1 MNGKPISASKR
12 ARIVDELRK
21 GGKLAAIARANGV
34 SPTSVKVIRIAE
46 GLQPLPTDESK
57 IRAAKARDVMLLDAR
72 RRRAKL
78 MVDLLED
85 AEKLR
90 ARLWAPAKVFG
101 FGGKDYSYV
110 EHAVTEPPFKDKQN
124 LMISIGIAVDKSL
137 QLEKYDQEGA
147 ASAKAAII
155 DLIDRMEVAEA
166 AEAAG

>member
-1 MNGKPISASKR
+1 MNGNPITASKR
-12 ARIVDELRK
+12 ARIIEALRK
-21 GGKLAAIARANGV
+21 GEKLAAIARHNGV
-34 SPTSVKVIRIAE
+34 SPTSVKKIRIEE
-46 GLQPLPTDESK
+46 GLQPLPTDEAK

-90 ARLWAPAKVFG
+90 TRMFAPTVVFG
-101 FGGKDYSYV
+101 FGGKDYEYN
-110 EHAVTEPPFKDKQN
+110 EHKIPEPDHRGKQN
-124 LMISIGIAVDKSL
+124 LAIAMAVCIDKSL
-137 QLEKYDQEGA
+137 GLEKYDQEGA